1 VLQSIRSRLS
11 RRMAELKRVA
21 ELSGGMP
28 LEEFADYDEYWEWRG
43 QVTVLHERWKIAR
56 DLIPDGS
63 SVLDVGCGT
72 GRFLA
77 FLREERPNCKLHGID
92 VSERAVEMARAEG
105 ILASVLDVETT
116 DINSVADYVTC
127 LEVIEHVV
135 QAERVLDRLMA
146 ACQRQALISIPNVG
160 FIGCRIRL
168 ALFGRFPTT
177 CCVFHTREHVRF
189 WTNKDFEEW
198 IEHCGYRLTA
208 RCPQHGIWVL
218 WRLLPSLFASG
229 MVYVVEP
236 NS

>member
-1 VLQSIRSRLS
+1 MLAGIRARLS
-11 RRMAELKRVA
+11 HRVGELKRVA
-21 ELSGGMP
+21 ELSRGMP

-77 FLREERPNCKLHGID
+77 FLQGERPNCELRGLD
-92 VSERAVEMARAEG
+92 VSERAVEMARSEG
-105 ILASVLDVETT
+105 VEASLHDVEAA
-116 DINSVADYVTC
+116 DITWRADYVTC

-146 ACQRQALISIPNVG
+146 ARRRQAIISIPNVG

-198 IEHCGYRLTA
+198 IERCGYRLSA
-208 RCPQHGIWVL
+208 RHPQHGVWVL
-218 WRLLPSLFASG
+218 WRLFPSLFASG
-229 MVYVVEP
+229 MVYVVE
-236 NS
+236 